1 MSVYSLNKIM
11 YLLEM
16 DAAFR
21 ERMKSNANQTI
32 DEFPLTPTERQVLTT
47 GDIGN
52 LFKMGVHPLL
62 LSVLSRQELF
72 GVNRDNY
79 TPRIRGEEDPN

>member
-1 MSVYSLNKIM
+1 MSVYLLNKMM

-21 ERMKSNANQTI
+21 ERMKSNSDQAI
-32 DEFPLTPTERQVLTT
+32 DEFTLTPTERRALIT
-47 GDIGN
+47 GDIGT

-62 LSVLSRQELF
+62 LSCLSRQELF
-72 GVNRDNY
+72 GVNRENY
-79 TPRIRGEEDPN
+79 TPRIRGEERPN

>member
-1 MSVYSLNKIM
+1 MSVYALNKIM
-11 YLLEM
+11 YLIEM

-21 ERMKSNANQTI
+21 ERMKSNSDQTI
-32 DEFPLTPTERQVLTT
+32 DDFPLTPVERKALTT
-47 GDIGN
+47 GDIGT
-52 LFKMGVHPLL
+52 LFKMGAHPLL

-79 TPRIRGEEDPN
+79 TPRIRGEEHPN